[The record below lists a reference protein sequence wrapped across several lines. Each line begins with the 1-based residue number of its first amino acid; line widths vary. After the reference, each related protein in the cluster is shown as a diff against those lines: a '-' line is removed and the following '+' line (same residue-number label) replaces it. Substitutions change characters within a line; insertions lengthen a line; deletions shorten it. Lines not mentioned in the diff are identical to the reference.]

1 LSKYSATEFDRRIN
15 LSQNMFRQI
24 EERLLDFLEYVP
36 MRSRSTK
43 HLDVYSL
50 KLVSIILETGP
61 EIINSFDLASFP
73 TSRRLVNDPYAED
86 RKKVL
91 AKERRKRE
99 TKKSLS
105 FNDYASLLTKSNGL
119 KNAVTEIRGLGAY
132 IMPFERIPP
141 KWWNAYNLLKHD
153 KYNNL
158 EKATLENALKAVG
171 GLYWLI
177 ASYSPL
183 INTTPVHFG
192 KVFFSSAL
200 FQSRP
205 KDEALSLS
213 LMKI

>member
-1 LSKYSATEFDRRIN
+1 MSKYSATEFDRRIN

-24 EERLLDFLEYVP
+24 EKRLQDFLEYVP
-36 MRSRSTK
+36 LSTK

-86 RKKVL
+86 RKKML
-91 AKERRKRE
+91 EKERRRRK
-99 TKKSLS
+99 TKHSLS
-105 FNDYASLLTKSNGL
+105 FNDYASLLTKSTDL

-132 IMPFERIPP
+132 IMPFERVPP
-141 KWWNAYNLLKHD
+141 NWWKAYNLLKHD

-158 EKATLENALKAVG
+158 EKATLENTLKATG
-171 GLYWLI
+171 GLFWLI
-177 ASYSPL
+177 AIYSPL
-183 INTTPVHFG
+183 INTTPVYMD

-200 FQSRP
+200 FNNRP
-205 KDEALSLS
+205 KAEALSLS